1 MTERFVR
8 RAGERRMGRGVA
20 RSVTVLLVG
29 GGGLWVW
36 GCQAAPRGVPLDV
49 VAEVCRRSLDNDVD
63 YVRGRISPAL
73 LLEASGG
80 EGEEERDAFVRSFMR
95 ELQVCRPQRWEEGET
110 PDKAVVEVAGRKDAR
125 IRVFSVDMTY
135 DKAHGWQ
142 LASRLYGERPLD
154 SSEE

>member
-1 MTERFVR
+1 MIARLLR

-20 RSVTVLLVG
+20 RSATVLLVG
-29 GGGLWVW
+29 GGGLFVW

-49 VAEVCRRSLDNDVD
+49 VAEVCERSLHDDVD
-63 YVRGRISPAL
+63 FVRKRISPAL

-80 EGEEERDAFVRSFMR
+80 EGKEENDAFVRSFMR
-95 ELQVCRPQRWEEGET
+95 ELRVCRPQRWEEGET
-110 PDKAVVEVAGRKDAR
+110 PDQAVVEVAGRKDAR

-135 DKAHGWQ
+135 DKTHGWQ
-142 LASRLYGERPLD
+142 LASRLYGERPLG